1 MKKRKITTWF
11 ALLFLVTFAFL
22 GPISLTVNADT
33 GPKPSID
40 LEVINAPKDYYVAL
54 LGKRDWDTGHV
65 NSHLKLDS
73 VSLEKVEEYLEN
85 FWYKGWHYFESPL
98 GDNLYRRNETDVY
111 HFWYMVPKPFRV
123 LLIDMDGNVYVS
135 DELYQWEYNA
145 ECTFDF
151 HIGSLI
157 EHRAGAVGKR
167 ILIILCS
174 YLITL
179 AIELLILRAFYPL
192 NKNNLFWF
200 WLTNTVTNIPLN
212 IFLLHTKLGLEITF
226 IWFFLEILI
235 VFVEG
240 FLYAIFLKNHK
251 GKKRATYALGYS
263 ALANF
268 LSAFVGVMIQMI
280 YYSLK

>member
-85 FWYKGWHYFESPL
+85 FWYKEWHYFESPL

-145 ECTFDF
+145 ECTYDF
-151 HIGSLI
+151 HTGTLS
-157 EHRAGAVGKR
+157 EHRIGAIGKR
-167 ILIILCS
+167 TLVILGS
-174 YLITL
+174 YLVTL
-179 AIELLILRAFYPL
+179 TIELLVLSGFYPL
-192 NKNNLFWF
+192 NKKNLFWF
-200 WLTNTVTNIPLN
+200 WLANTITNIPLN
-212 IFLLHTKLGLEITF
+212 IFLLHSNLGLEIMF
-226 IWFFLEILI
+226 VWILLEIL
-235 VFVEG
+235 VFFVEG
-240 FLYAIFLKNHK
+240 FLYKFNLIDRK
-251 GKKRATYALGYS
+251 GNNFTSKAFGYS

-280 YYSLK
+280 YYSFK